1 MFFPI
6 GDTPNPKNFTPWM
19 TWTLMA
25 ANILIYILITV
36 PLSFQGI
43 DRADPLLQ
51 EYLRA
56 IVPHLPS
63 GISLRQVLDQIS
75 AYDLFTFVHGY
86 KPGAPELSDLFFSMF
101 LHGGL
106 LHLAGNMLFLWIYG
120 DNVEHVL
127 GRIGFLVSYLA
138 TGAVATW
145 FFSFFAGSSM
155 IPLVGASGAISG
167 VLGVYFLLFPRNRI
181 KVFVALIPFY
191 VDVFLLPARL
201 VLGFFIIIDNLL
213 PLLIGPQSS
222 VAYGAHI
229 GGFLG
234 GIAIALAGERFS
246 WHWPWQ
252 DRALR
257 PEKDGLQR
265 EARPR
270 FTGESNLSA
279 IRSAMTRNHLSDAIE
294 ILAQMDRSEV
304 AGLTPDE
311 CVVLSRWLDDTG
323 HPVAASRILKQCV
336 STHRNSDR
344 LADAYLSLGLMR
356 LRQGQPTAA
365 YQYLLAALE
374 LNPSPETSR
383 QAHEALSRINIYRSG
398 RG

>member
-6 GDTPNPKNFTPWM
+6 GDTPNPKNFTPWI
-19 TWTLMA
+19 TWGLMA
-25 ANILIYILITV
+25 ANILIYLLITV
-36 PLSFQGI
+36 PLSLQGV
-43 DRADPLLQ
+43 DRADPLLE
-51 EYLRA
+51 EYLRIIA
-56 IVPHLPS
+56 PHLPS
-63 GISLRQVLDQIS
+63 GVSIQQVLAQIN
-75 AYDLFTFVHGY
+75 AYDLFTFVNGY

-120 DNVEHVL
+120 DNVEHIL
-127 GRIGFLVSYLA
+127 GRFGFLVTYLA

-155 IPLVGASGAISG
+155 VPLVGASGAISG
-167 VLGVYFLLFPRNRI
+167 VLGVYFLLFPRNKV

-213 PLLIGPQSS
+213 PLLIAPQSA

-234 GIAIALAGERFS
+234 GLVIALAGEKLS
-246 WHWPWQ
+246 WHWPWR
-252 DRALR
+252 DRSWKA
-257 PEKDGLQR
+257 EKTGPPK
-265 EARPR
+265 EAQAQYA
-270 FTGESNLSA
+270 GASNLSA
-279 IRSAMTRNHLSDAIE
+279 VRSALSRNYPSEAIDVLSR
-294 ILAQMDRSEV
+294 MNRSEV
-304 AGLTPDE
+304 ADLTPDE
-311 CVVLSRWLDDTG
+311 CVILSRWLDDTG

-336 STHRNSDR
+336 STHKNSDQ

-356 LRQGQPTAA
+356 LKHGQPTAA
-365 YQYLLAALE
+365 YQYLIAALE

-383 QAHEALSRINIYRSG
+383 RAQEALSQINLFR
-398 RG
+398 RGL